1 MQSSWIT
8 VDDILGKITYN
19 LVQVTKD
26 NLCVH
31 TQGLVKGIAIIFNF
45 VNVSN
50 TAFSLGCYHF
60 CFFPV
65 LFSSI
70 DEFFGEVFSM
80 AMLASIA

>member
-1 MQSSWIT
+1 MQSSWIR

-31 TQGLVKGIAIIFNF
+31 TQGLVKGIINYNF

-60 CFFPV
+60 GFFPL
-65 LFSSI
+65 LF
-70 DEFFGEVFSM
+70 FPP
-80 AMLASIA
+80 